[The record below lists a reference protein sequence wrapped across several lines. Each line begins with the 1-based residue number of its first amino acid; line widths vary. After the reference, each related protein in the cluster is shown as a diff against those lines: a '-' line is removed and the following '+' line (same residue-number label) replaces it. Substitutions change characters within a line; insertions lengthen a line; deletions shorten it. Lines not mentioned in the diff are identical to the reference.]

1 MTPRIGGRGRREDTV
16 AIGFRI
22 PAELNKA
29 LRAMAQDRGLTPGA
43 IIEELIKKEIERETQ
58 ER

>member
-22 PAELNKA
+22 PAELNKQ
-29 LRAMAQDRGLTPGA
+29 LREMAEARGLSPGQ
-43 IIEELIKKEIERETQ
+43 IIEELIKKEIERVQ
-58 ER
+58 AG